1 MKIKK
6 ITALLLITFML
17 LSSFTLVFAADTIT
31 ISEQISISNVIR
43 EEAPMY
49 IEGVPVYV
57 CQAPVTVTLLKDSTA
72 YTVADIVVDDEG
84 GFFPSVGYLPDNGTH
99 EEYWSYEKNHTFP
112 KDLTHTLTSQANP
125 FYVKS
130 TAAGKTVQAIILIA
144 GAQPINPANKV
155 EQYEYTLWNE
165 PVTGG
170 TMTIHGL
177 YDVTYNKNG
186 DKTFVI
192 DTQSAIT
199 INRAISAI
207 YVDNTLCTEATGLCT
222 TPVYTTGTYQ
232 DNQFW
237 YDTQSP
243 IIDQTFI
250 APGATINIKA
260 PGDHT
265 VTISLGYQSKEEC
278 TTIQSSEN
286 VSWQNSPRIFFRVID
301 AAPTANYTGSKILI
315 NGAETVFEAYNIENN
330 NYFKLRDIAKVLSGT
345 GKQFEV
351 SWSDETRSIDLI
363 SGKAYTPVG
372 GELVPGDGEAKPS
385 VICTSRIYKDGT
397 EVILK
402 AYNIGGNNY
411 FKLRDLGQAFDFDV
425 SWNGAENCITVETN
439 KSYTA
444 D

>member
-1 MKIKK
+1 MKFKK
-6 ITALLLITFML
+6 LISILIAALML
-17 LSSFTLVFAADTIT
+17 LASFTFVYAADTVTLGDQVSIT
-31 ISEQISISNVIR
+31 NMIR

-49 IEGVPVYV
+49 LEGVPVYV

-72 YTVADIVVDDEG
+72 YTVSDIVVDEDG

-99 EEYWSYEKNHTFP
+99 EEYWSYEKNHAFP
-112 KDLTHTLTSQANP
+112 KGLTHTLTAQTNP

-130 TAAGKTVQAIILIA
+130 TANGKTIEAIILIA
-144 GAQPINPANKV
+144 EVHPVNPANKV
-155 EQYEYTLWNE
+155 EQYEHSLWSD
-165 PVTGG
+165 PVSGG

-177 YDVTYNKNG
+177 YDITYNKNG
-186 DKTFVI
+186 DITYVI
-192 DTQSAIT
+192 DTASAIT

-207 YVDNTLCTEATGLCT
+207 YVDNTLCTEALGLCT
-222 TPVYTTGTYQ
+222 TPVYATGKYQ

-237 YDTQSP
+237 YDAESP

-250 APGATINIKA
+250 APGATINITA
-260 PGDHT
+260 PGDHAVT
-265 VTISLGYQSKEEC
+265 VSLGYQSKEER
-278 TTIQSSEN
+278 TTIQNSEN
-286 VSWQNSPRIFFRVID
+286 VSWQNSPRVFFRVIN
-301 AAPTANYTGSKILI
+301 ANPTANYTSSKVLI
-315 NGAETVFEAYNIENN
+315 NGTDTAFEAYNIENN

-345 GKQFEV
+345 QKQFEV
-351 SWSDETRSIDLI
+351 TWNNETRAIDLI

-372 GELVPGDGEAKPS
+372 GELIPGNGEAKPS
-385 VICTSRIYKDGT
+385 VICTSRIYKDGA

-402 AYNIGGNNY
+402 AYNINGNNY